1 MFLHGFAETAKFEQE
16 DEDEREN
23 EGGAGVILLLNTRRL
38 ISLSLGFGFMDKAL
52 FAAKR
57 WKKFYPF
64 TISF

>member
-38 ISLSLGFGFMDKAL
+38 ISLSL
-52 FAAKR
+52 
-57 WKKFYPF
+57 
-64 TISF
+64 